1 MLTPLSKLN
10 NTTTFAY
17 TYFIS
22 KMTLLTLV
30 LFVLVNTFPVRYY
43 LSKINNFWTFTIF
56 VLLYLSIP
64 TIALAIKSNIIQTI
78 VIFINHAVLSIIIFD
93 YFDWVGVLVLNTF
106 IIAFA
111 LLSNYIYSLEHRY
124 HVNEPKKISNIL
136 IATPATLI
144 GLIGLKLV
152 RLITP

>member
-22 KMTLLTLV
+22 KMTILTLI
-30 LFVLVNTFPVRYY
+30 LFVLVNIFPIRYY
-43 LSKINNFWTFTIF
+43 LNQIYNFWSIAIF
-56 VLLYLSIP
+56 ILLYLSVP
-64 TIALAIKSNIIQTI
+64 TIALAIKSNFIQTTI
-78 VIFINHAVLSIIIFD
+78 IFINHALLSIVVFD
-93 YFDWVGVLVLNTF
+93 YFDWIGVLSLNTF

-124 HVNEPKKISNIL
+124 HVKEPKKISNIL
-136 IATPATLI
+136 IATPATLV
-144 GLIGLKLV
+144 GLICLKLI
-152 RLITP
+152 RLMTP